1 MSAPFSVEDA
11 IAQLDAWAL
20 RDGLRWLRVVW
31 VDLHGVGRSK
41 WLRPKAWAQALRGGL
56 SMVSTLSLK
65 DTGDRTAWPVFAA
78 QASELPGGLAGAQNL
93 LAMPRPASLRR
104 LPWAPG
110 HAWVMAD
117 LLDAQGVPAQ
127 FDARAAWVRAESR
140 MRARGWRLQVGLE
153 LEFHAY
159 RILDPGLG
167 MLPHTATWPA
177 QAPTVGLLHPGY
189 QLLSDVHADAN
200 HLLMD
205 LAAEVA
211 DGLDLPLAS
220 MEVEMGPSQ
229 FEAVFEATD
238 ALAAADAMVAF
249 RLGFKE
255 AAARHG
261 LHVSFMC
268 RPPFETI
275 MSSGWHLH
283 HSVLDD
289 HGDPV
294 FAPRPEAGD
303 ASPADCG
310 LSRVGQSWL
319 AGLLTHANALA
330 AWGVPTTSGYA
341 RFGPN
346 ALAPQSAV
354 WGFDNRGAML
364 RVLGQGAA
372 MRIENRVNEPAANP
386 YLVMAAH
393 VAAGLNGVDAEL
405 VAPEACETPYASVAP
420 RLPDNLADALEALS
434 GDAVMRSSMGDAV
447 VDHYTHIKRAEWMQY
462 QQSPDQRVWASR
474 TYFSRV

>member
-1 MSAPFSVEDA
+1 MSAPFTPEDA
-11 IAQLDAWAL
+11 LAQLQAWTQ
-20 RDGLRWLRVVW
+20 RDGLQWLRVVW

-41 WLRPKAWAQALRGGL
+41 WLRPQAWGDALRRGV

-65 DTGDRTAWPVFAA
+65 DSADRTAWPVFAA
-78 QASELPGGLAGAQNL
+78 HASDLPGGLGGAQNL
-93 LAMPRPASLRR
+93 LAMPRPESLRR

-117 LLDAQGVPAQ
+117 LLGADGAPPA
-127 FDARAAWVRAESR
+127 FDARAALVNSTSR
-140 MRARGWRLQVGLE
+140 LKARGWRMHVGLE

-159 RILDPGLG
+159 RVLAPGSG
-167 MLPHTATWPA
+167 MLPHTAAWPA
-177 QAPTVGLLHPGY
+177 PASPVALLHPGY

-205 LAAEVA
+205 LAASVA
-211 DGLDLPLAS
+211 DGLNLPLTS

-229 FEAVFEATD
+229 FEAVFGVTD

-255 AAARHG
+255 AAARQG

-268 RPPFETI
+268 RPPFDTI

-283 HSVLDD
+283 HSLS
-289 HGDPV
+289 GERGEAL
-294 FAPRPEAGD
+294 FAARQGE
-303 ASPADCG
+303 G
-310 LSRVGQSWL
+310 LSGVGQSWL
-319 AGLLTHANALA
+319 AGLLRHAHALA
-330 AWGVPTTSGYA
+330 AFGVPTTSGYA

-354 WGFDNRGAML
+354 WGRDNRGAML

-372 MRIENRVNEPAANP
+372 ARIENRVNEPAANP
-386 YLVMAAH
+386 HLVMAAH
-393 VAAGLNGVDAEL
+393 VAAGLDGVDQGLA
-405 VAPEACETPYASVAP
+405 APAPCESPYASDAQ
-420 RLPDNLADALEALS
+420 RLPDNMADALEALS
-434 GDAVMRSSMGDAV
+434 GDALMRSLMGDAL
-447 VDHYTHIKRAEWMQY
+447 VDHYTHIKRTEW
-462 QQSPDQRVWASR
+462 QQWQHSADPQAWVSGH
-474 TYFSRV
+474 YFSRL